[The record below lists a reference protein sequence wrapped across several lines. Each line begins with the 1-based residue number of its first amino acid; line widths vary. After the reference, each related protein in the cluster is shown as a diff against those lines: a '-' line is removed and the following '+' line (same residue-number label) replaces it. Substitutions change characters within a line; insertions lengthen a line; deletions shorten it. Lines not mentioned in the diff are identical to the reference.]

1 VPALNGISRV
11 AAFEGPTVPLL
22 ALYVTIGAAGVT
34 PVEVVVA
41 VDDCDPRFATAENL
55 YGVPF
60 VKPVRTHDVAGD
72 VTVHV
77 LAGFNTTPEASRAV
91 TVNEVGDSPTA
102 AATVIVARAFPA
114 TAEIVGGLSGVVP
127 ATIFEV
133 RPVFPLSARIA
144 TW

>member
-1 VPALNGISRV
+1 MSRV
-11 AAFEGPTVPLL
+11 VAFEDPTVPLL
-22 ALYVTIGAAGVT
+22 ALYVTTGAAGVT

-60 VKPVRTHDVAGD
+60 VKPVITHEVAGD

-77 LAGFNTTPEASRAV
+77 FAGFNATPASSSAV

-114 TAEIVGGLSGVVP
+114 TTESVGGLNGVVP
-127 ATIFEV
+127 ATTFDAS
-133 RPVFPLSARIA
+133 PVFPLFARIA
-144 TW
+144 T